1 MMLIEIITP
10 PWVRDSSFPRVY
22 KMIDHVWAS
31 TERVN
36 REGHG
41 NKMHTMFLLSGDHDD
56 VYMIVRENDQRS
68 FIRGDGKAHDNM
80 KTACETPPTVGVD
93 LC

>member
-36 REGHG
+36 RVGHG
-41 NKMHTMFLLSGDHDD
+41 DKMHTMFLLSGDHDD
-56 VYMIVRENDQRS
+56 LYMIVLENDRRS
-68 FIRGDGKAHDNM
+68 FIRGDATAHSTM
-80 KTACETPPTVGVD
+80 KIACETVPELKVD